1 MAWGLRMAC
10 WIQERAQPSSWV
22 QMFTWA
28 ALHHIYMLIWRWL
41 NTRLICSKW
50 NHMYFWLP
58 NLLPSGRVCRC
69 TAWSGVSAISKWMA
83 QRWRCQQWIGVW
95 DGALRG
101 RWKAGRISQGRE
113 LMSSLVSL
121 TQTLL
126 SLLTSDRS
134 YRELFLCHRAYSL
147 FLRRWLVCCEPE
159 VWAGVRDASQ

>member
-28 ALHHIYMLIWRWL
+28 ALHHIHMLISRWL

-50 NHMYFWLP
+50 NHMYFWLL

-69 TAWSGVSAISKWMA
+69 TAWSGVSAISRWMA
-83 QRWRCQQWIGVW
+83 QRWRHQQWIEVW

-113 LMSSLVSL
+113 LTSSLVSP
-121 TQTLL
+121 TQTHITFNLWHVVQRAFL
-126 SLLTSDRS
+126 CHGANS
-134 YRELFLCHRAYSL
+134 LFLC
-147 FLRRWLVCCEPE
+147 RWLVCCEPE
-159 VWAGVRDASQ
+159 VWAGVRDAYQ